1 MQATSTADTTVVDL
15 ASHPRWRAAQQH
27 SRELSEAM
35 ARHPSA
41 AGPARTDGTTL
52 TAS

>member
-1 MQATSTADTTVVDL
+1 MKATNTVDTTVIDL
-15 ASHPRWRAAQQH
+15 ESHPRWRAARQY
-27 SRELSEAM
+27 SRERSEAM

-41 AGPARTDGTTL
+41 AGHASTDGTTL